1 MSLVFALDDTQVSE
15 LSKVENMTN
24 AKITYTLLPSS
35 SNEGSAEENSMYLK
49 FMEVQR
55 DVNEIFGDAMATQ

>member
-1 MSLVFALDDTQVSE
+1 MLFR
-15 LSKVENMTN
+15 SKVENMTN